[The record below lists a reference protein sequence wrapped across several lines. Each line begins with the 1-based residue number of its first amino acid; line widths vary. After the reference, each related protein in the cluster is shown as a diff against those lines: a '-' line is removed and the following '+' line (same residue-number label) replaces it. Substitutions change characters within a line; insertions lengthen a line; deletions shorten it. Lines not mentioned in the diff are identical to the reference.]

1 MHLRP
6 LQRWRVFAQLC
17 IFAAVVASC
26 GQGSDAAASAD
37 VAVHDPYD
45 VWGFEEYQ
53 AVVLGD
59 TDDICQRG

>member
-17 IFAAVVASC
+17 IFAALVASC
-26 GQGSDAAASAD
+26 GQNGDAAAAAD
-37 VAVHDPYD
+37 VVVHDPYD

-53 AVVLGD
+53 AVVLGEIAD
-59 TDDICQRG
+59 ARDRG